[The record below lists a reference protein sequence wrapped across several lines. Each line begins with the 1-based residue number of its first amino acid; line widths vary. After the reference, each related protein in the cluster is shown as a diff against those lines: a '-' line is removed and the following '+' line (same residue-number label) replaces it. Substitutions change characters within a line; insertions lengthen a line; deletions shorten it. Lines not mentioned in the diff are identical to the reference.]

1 MATRRELN
9 VSELDAAK
17 ALQQIWSA
25 KKDGLHLTQGK
36 VAQICGWSN
45 ESAFGAYLHARV
57 PLNTEAVLRLAK
69 ILKVHPIEIMPEIV
83 DLLPLANPETGI
95 DPVMYSKEDLDLLRV
110 MNRVTAKQKNDA
122 RQTLEN
128 YAENNQAVID
138 ELIARQ
144 NLPRK
149 AA

>member
-1 MATRRELN
+1 MATRRELT

-95 DPVMYSKEDLDLLRV
+95 DPVMYSKKDLDLLRV

-122 RQTLEN
+122 RRTLEN
-128 YAENNQAVID
+128 YAESNQVVID

-144 NLPRK
+144 NMPRK
-149 AA
+149 VA

>member
-1 MATRRELN
+1 
-9 VSELDAAK
+9 
-17 ALQQIWSA
+17 
-25 KKDGLHLTQGK
+25 
-36 VAQICGWSN
+36 
-45 ESAFGAYLHARV
+45 
-57 PLNTEAVLRLAK
+57 
-69 ILKVHPIEIMPEIV
+69 
-83 DLLPLANPETGI
+83 
-95 DPVMYSKEDLDLLRV
+95 MYSKEDLDLLRV

>member
-69 ILKVHPIEIMPEIV
+69 ILKVHPIEIMPEIA
-83 DLLPLANPETGI
+83 DLLPLANPETEI

-110 MNRVTAKQKNDA
+110 MNRVTAKQKNDTK
-122 RQTLEN
+122 QTLEN

-144 NLPRK
+144 NMPRK
-149 AA
+149 VA

>member
-1 MATRRELN
+1 MATRRELT

-69 ILKVHPIEIMPEIV
+69 ILKVHPIEIMPEIA
-83 DLLPLANPETGI
+83 DLLPLANPETEI

-110 MNRVTAKQKNDA
+110 MNRVTTKQKNDTK
-122 RQTLEN
+122 QTLEN

-149 AA
+149 VA

>member
-1 MATRRELN
+1 
-9 VSELDAAK
+9 
-17 ALQQIWSA
+17 
-25 KKDGLHLTQGK
+25 
-36 VAQICGWSN
+36 
-45 ESAFGAYLHARV
+45 
-57 PLNTEAVLRLAK
+57 
-69 ILKVHPIEIMPEIV
+69 MPEIA

-110 MNRVTAKQKNDA
+110 MNRVTAKQKNDTK
-122 RQTLEN
+122 QTLEN

-149 AA
+149 VA

>member
-1 MATRRELN
+1 MATRRELT
-9 VSELDAAK
+9 VFELDAAK

-69 ILKVHPIEIMPEIV
+69 ILKVHPIEIMPEIA

-95 DPVMYSKEDLDLLRV
+95 DPVMI
-110 MNRVTAKQKNDA
+110 
-122 RQTLEN
+122 RQ
-128 YAENNQAVID
+128 Q
-138 ELIARQ
+138 
-144 NLPRK
+144 
-149 AA
+149 

>member
-110 MNRVTAKQKNDA
+110 MNRVTAKQKNDTK
-122 RQTLEN
+122 QTLEN
-128 YAENNQAVID
+128 YA
-138 ELIARQ
+138 
-144 NLPRK
+144 
-149 AA
+149 

>member
-1 MATRRELN
+1 MATRRELTA
-9 VSELDAAK
+9 SELDAAK
-17 ALQQIWSA
+17 KLQQIWSA

-57 PLNTEAVLRLAK
+57 PLNIDAVLRLSK
-69 ILKVHPIEIMPEIV
+69 ILKIHPTEIMPEIA
-83 DLLPLANPETGI
+83 DLLPSNNPET
-95 DPVMYSKEDLDLLRV
+95 DVEPVVYSKEDLDLLRV

-122 RQTLEN
+122 IRTLEK

>member
-1 MATRRELN
+1 MAKRRELTAA
-9 VSELDAAK
+9 ELDAAK

-110 MNRVTAKQKNDA
+110 MNRVTAKQKNDTK
-122 RQTLEN
+122 QTLEN
-128 YAENNQAVID
+128 YA
-138 ELIARQ
+138 
-144 NLPRK
+144 
-149 AA
+149 

>member
-1 MATRRELN
+1 MAKRRELTA
-9 VSELDAAK
+9 SELDAAK

-110 MNRVTAKQKNDA
+110 MNRVTAKQKNDTK
-122 RQTLEN
+122 QTLEN
-128 YAENNQAVID
+128 YA
-138 ELIARQ
+138 
-144 NLPRK
+144 
-149 AA
+149 